1 MENKL
6 LRPLEGGKVA
16 GVCAAYA
23 NFLGIDVTLI
33 RLLFVGM
40 LLFMGGGIWVYL
52 ISWAFIPKEAQA

>member
-6 LRPLEGGKVA
+6 VRPLEGGKLA
-16 GVCAAYA
+16 GVCAAFA
-23 NFLGIDVTLI
+23 NFLGIDVTLV

-52 ISWAFIPKEAQA
+52 ICWAFIPKEAQA